1 MVSKFKESLP
11 AFNALK
17 SQYLEE
23 EHVLEI
29 NQILQTNFNQ
39 QDDELTLEKLFAL
52 KVEEK
57 AGDLI
62 EIATKALQERNL
74 KDTLGQVEKTLV

>member
-52 KVEEK
+52 KIEEK

-74 KDTLGQVEKTLV
+74 KDTLGHVEKTLV